1 MKIATFDVPALY
13 GDHHVMDVRRM
24 LLEIPGVEDV
34 YASSAFHV
42 VEIHYDPDKVKE
54 NTLEKLL
61 NDAGYLNEMAFA
73 TEAEK
78 PAYLQTDG
86 TKAYFRHTE
95 VFETS
100 RQVLSFSQQVPY
112 SGRPLWNCPGFG
124 VIKKTMED

>member
-1 MKIATFDVPALY
+1 MKIATYETPALY
-13 GDHHVMDVRRM
+13 GDHHVLEVRRM

-34 YASSAFHV
+34 YASSAFHMV
-42 VEIHYDPDKVKE
+42 DIHYDPNKVTE
-54 NTLEKLL
+54 ETLVKLL
-61 NDAGYLNEMAFA
+61 SDAGYMNEMAFA

-78 PAYLQTDG
+78 SAYLEEDG
-86 TKAYFRHTE
+86 TKAYFRHSE

-100 RQVLSFSQQVPY
+100 RQVLGFSQQVPY